1 MIIQLLLLLTGF
13 VVLTFSSNFLV
24 KHSVSFSKSIGVS
37 TLIIGLTVIAFG
49 TSLPELVVNILAALQ
64 LAGDL
69 GIGNILGS
77 NIANIGLVVGV
88 TALIKP
94 LKPRKALVKFELP
107 SMIFITL
114 ILYGLSLDQQL
125 SRTDGL
131 ILCLL
136 GIIFN
141 FIIIKTALKQSQNN
155 YQKEDTVYKNA
166 KLFRIIKILISIGGM
181 ILGAELIIKAAV
193 YIATEFGISQLFIGI
208 TVLAV
213 GTSLP
218 ELATGISA
226 TLRGEEEISVGTI
239 IGSNI
244 MNISFVLGLTAI
256 ILPLSIPAKAIS
268 VDILAVIIFS
278 LLLLFSLLLF
288 KKFNRMLGGIYCL
301 GYLIYIFIS
310 YKY

>member
-64 LAGDL
+64 QAGDL

-141 FIIIKTALKQSQNN
+141 FMIIKTALKQSKNN
-155 YQKEDTVYKNA
+155 HHEENTEYKNA
-166 KLFRIIKILISIGGM
+166 KLYRVMMILISIAGM
-181 ILGAELIIKAAV
+181 VLGAELIIKAAV

-226 TLRGEEEISVGTI
+226 TLRG
-239 IGSNI
+239 
-244 MNISFVLGLTAI
+244 
-256 ILPLSIPAKAIS
+256 
-268 VDILAVIIFS
+268 
-278 LLLLFSLLLF
+278 
-288 KKFNRMLGGIYCL
+288 
-301 GYLIYIFIS
+301 
-310 YKY
+310 